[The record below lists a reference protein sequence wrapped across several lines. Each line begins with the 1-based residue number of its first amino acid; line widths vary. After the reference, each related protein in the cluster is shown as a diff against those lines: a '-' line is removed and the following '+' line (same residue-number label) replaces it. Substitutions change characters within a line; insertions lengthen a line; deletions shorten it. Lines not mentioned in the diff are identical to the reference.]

1 MATHRFH
8 NSDRNDFFGIGQ
20 TQVVD
25 GKSLI
30 GVNDAL
36 NNGSVDADKALASI
50 PSMFAR
56 PRFMQTAFTHC
67 KFRGETVSTYD
78 RIVSKTLDLLEDIF
92 YANEDDYKF
101 EPFIIKEQIDA
112 LTRDTRN
119 LEGHKRLAAVLQREL
134 ANIDNVETI
143 FLIKNRQ
150 GQYVGGTSPF
160 SIVYPSPAYNGR
172 GTVQGLI
179 SRSDDFKR
187 FMYRYYLAVLHQNQA
202 NTPFWVYVGNAKD
215 ADDISV
221 EDAYTLNQ
229 LRSAYEVIETPFGDV
244 LLPVMADV
252 SLPVCHVRPAD
263 FSSQLFIEPTVE
275 DLRQSFNR
283 NDTPIILPTTNP
295 ANKTICGKIFDPTS
309 LRGKEKWSEDND
321 SHKREIPGQTARHSW
336 MSQIDFFE
344 DELLI
349 YPTSIASD
357 KFVGIHK
364 LKNGESYVLPP
375 LRSKFFKYFKIE
387 DIASEKLYTE
397 NGNQLTVSLSIPVC
411 DENQESQG
419 TVTIQKTYRIPSIAM
434 PTFDVAIAPFCRC
447 SNNTSLNTYHVMLL
461 HTTECSD
468 ASKQKLSFFRD
479 GNSIK
484 VSAYNR
490 SKLDKQ
496 HEGTTYYEVNDFN
509 HIEVEIDGVRGRLI
523 PAFDE
528 NHNGKEDLGY
538 AVDFGTTN
546 TNIAY
551 KSRSDKGNFDSKI
564 LEEQVLY
571 LNKGESSKI
580 VNDEFFPIDTPNF
593 PIRTVVGSRK
603 LDNGA
608 ATILFGDASIGFNY
622 QREKFGNA
630 NGVNYMADM
639 KWRMQRKDDETQGR
653 GELYLKQLLWMIKN
667 HWMKHSSEAETQ
679 GAAPK
684 IVLTFP
690 DTDTQDNLMT
700 IWERLYNEIF
710 TPNKKVEDLLLP
722 LQESLAPC
730 LDETSTHHG
739 FLNIDI
745 GGGTTDIQ
753 YKQSSTCYYNS
764 IRFAADDIWGDGYE
778 HEEGSKLEDNVIKNR
793 NENTVY
799 RQWSKQILKD
809 KDKLDVPDSTETRE
823 LMAYMF
829 KKYPKEVKDAIG
841 KDTNQ
846 NKESNEKRRKPMF
859 LHFAALMYHVAN
871 WLKQIEAPIPSKIQ
885 FSGMGSGYLIWLL
898 KDERLK
904 EFVIRL
910 LCVYSGVEFK
920 KIEVVERN
928 EEKIISLTFEHSE
941 EVSQELEVVV
951 EHDVAEAK
959 KKTAIGA
966 LGRIGSKITYNPQK
980 CITGVETNVIMNG
993 ECLDFDSFK
1002 KKYWSAVSDSLQA
1015 CISGYNKVAGIIN
1028 NQVGNDS
1035 QSCPQLNWNAIK
1047 RDADTSF
1054 DCMADAK
1061 KSLLQSRGVTESMFI
1076 WALKDVIWREY

>member
-8 NSDRNDFFGIGQ
+8 NSGRNDFFGIGQ

-30 GVNDAL
+30 DVNDAL
-36 NNGSVDADKALASI
+36 NNGTVDADKALSSI

-67 KFRGETVSTYD
+67 KFKGGTVSTYD
-78 RIVSKTLDLLEDIF
+78 KIVSITLDLLEDIF
-92 YANEDDYKF
+92 HANEDDYEF
-101 EPFIIKEQIDA
+101 EPFIIKEQIDS
-112 LTRDTRN
+112 LINDERN
-119 LEGHKRLAAVLQREL
+119 LEGHKRLASVLQREL
-134 ANIDNVETI
+134 ANIDNVDTI
-143 FLIKNRQ
+143 YLIKNKN

-160 SIVYPSPAYNGR
+160 SIVYPSPEYDSR
-172 GTVQGLI
+172 GEVSGLI
-179 SRSDDFKR
+179 SRSEDFR
-187 FMYRYYLAVLHQNQA
+187 LFIYRYYLAVLDIAQA
-202 NTPFWVYVGNAKD
+202 DSPFWVYVGKAMKSD
-215 ADDISV
+215 TDVKV
-221 EDAYTLNQ
+221 EKKYTLAE
-229 LRSAYEVIETPFGDV
+229 LRAAYDCVNTKSGNV
-244 LLPVMADV
+244 TLPVEWND
-252 SLPVCHVRPAD
+252 SLYVMHVKAQD
-263 FSSQLFIEPTVE
+263 FSSQLFIMPSVSEARE
-275 DLRQSFNR
+275 SFNL
-283 NDTPIILPTTNP
+283 DSSPIILPSENSDNYVYGTT
-295 ANKTICGKIFDPTS
+295 KYKSSI
-309 LRGKEKWSEDND
+309 LRNAERYDEKNATE
-321 SHKREIPGQTARHSW
+321 KRRIPGSTSAPKHAWVSA
-336 MSQIDFFE
+336 IDFFE
-344 DELLI
+344 DDI
-349 YPTSIASD
+349 IVYPAEIAKE
-357 KFVGIHK
+357 KFKGVYK
-364 LKNGESYVLPP
+364 LKDKEAYVLSP
-375 LRSKFFKYFKIE
+375 LRSLFFKYFKIE
-387 DIASEKLYTE
+387 DIPTEEFFYKE

-419 TVTIQKTYRIPSIAM
+419 RVTIQKTYRIPSIAM

-468 ASKQKLSFFRD
+468 ASTQKLSFFRD

-528 NHNGKEDLGY
+528 TLNDKEDLGY

-546 TNIAY
+546 TNLAY
-551 KSRSDKGNFDSKI
+551 KSSHEEGNFNSKM
-564 LEEQVLY
+564 LKEQVLY
-571 LNKGESSKI
+571 LNTEESSKI

-630 NGVNYMADM
+630 NGVTYMADM

-653 GELYLKQLLWMIKN
+653 GELYMKQLLWMIKN
-667 HWMKHSSEAETQ
+667 HWMKHSSKSETH
-679 GAAPK
+679 GAAPE

-690 DTDTQDNLMT
+690 DNDTQDNLMT
-700 IWERLYNEIF
+700 IWERLYSEIF

-753 YKQSSTCYYNS
+753 YKQSTTCYYNS

-778 HEEGSKLEDNVIKNR
+778 HEEGSNLEKPVKDNRKK
-793 NENTVY
+793 NTVY

-809 KDKLDVPDSTETRE
+809 KDSLDVPDSTETRE

-841 KDTNQ
+841 KDINQ

-885 FSGMGSGYLIWLL
+885 FSGMGSGYLLWLL

-904 EFVIRL
+904 AFVKGL
-910 LCVYSGVEFK
+910 LSEYSG
-920 KIEVVERN
+920 
-928 EEKIISLTFEHSE
+928 EEI
-941 EVSQELEVVV
+941 QELEVVV

-966 LGRIGSKITYNPQK
+966 LGRIGSTITANPQK
-980 CITGVETNVIMNG
+980 SITGVETNVIMNG
-993 ECLDFDSFK
+993 ECQDFDGFK
-1002 KKYWSAVSDSLQA
+1002 TKYWSAVSFSLQT
-1015 CISGYNKVAGIIN
+1015 CISSYNKVASIIN

-1035 QSCPQLNWNAIK
+1035 QSCPQLNWNAIEK
-1047 RDADTSF
+1047 DADTSF

-1061 KSLLQSRGVTESMFI
+1061 KSLLQNRGVTESMFI

>member
-8 NSDRNDFFGIGQ
+8 NSDRNDFFGIEQ

-30 GVNDAL
+30 DVNDAL
-36 NNGSVDADKALASI
+36 NNGSVDEDKALSSI

-67 KFRGETVSTYD
+67 KFKGGTVSTYD
-78 RIVSKTLDLLEDIF
+78 KIVSKTLDLLEDIF

-101 EPFIIKEQIDA
+101 EPFIINEQIDS
-112 LTRDTRN
+112 LINDTRK
-119 LEGHKRLAAVLQREL
+119 LEGHKRLADVLQREL

-160 SIVYPSPAYNGR
+160 SIVYPSPAYKGK
-172 GTVQGLI
+172 GTVRELI

-215 ADDISV
+215 SDDISV

-229 LRSAYEVIETPFGDV
+229 LRTAYEVIETPFGDV

-295 ANKTICGKIFDPTS
+295 TSKTICGKTFDPTS
-309 LRGKEKWSEDND
+309 LRGKEKWGEDND

-349 YPTSIASD
+349 YPTSIASE

-387 DIASEKLYTE
+387 DIESEKLYTE
-397 NGNQLTVSLSIPVC
+397 NGNQLIVSLSIPVC
-411 DENQESQG
+411 DENQQSQG

-447 SNNTSLNTYHVMLL
+447 SNNTALNTYHVMLL
-461 HTTECSD
+461 HTTECLD

-479 GNSIK
+479 GNQIN
-484 VSAYNR
+484 VSAHNR
-490 SKLDKQ
+490 SKHDKQ

-528 NHNGKEDLGY
+528 KTNDKEALGY

-551 KSRSDKGNFDSKI
+551 RSKSDEGNFDSQI

-571 LNKGESSKI
+571 LNKDESSKV
-580 VNDEFFPIDTPNF
+580 VNDEFIPINAPEFPF
-593 PIRTVVGSRK
+593 RTVVGSGK
-603 LDNGA
+603 GDNQGNVS
-608 ATILFGDASIGFNY
+608 ILFGDASVGLNY

-630 NGVNYMADM
+630 NGVEYMVDM
-639 KWRMQRKDDETQGR
+639 KWRMQRLGDETKGR
-653 GELYLKQLLWMIKN
+653 GKLYMEQLLWMIKN
-667 HWMKHSSEAETQ
+667 HWMKHSKDAETP
-679 GAAPK
+679 GAAPI

-690 DTDTQDNLMT
+690 EVDTQNNLLPV
-700 IWERLYNEIF
+700 WQELF
-710 TPNKKVEDLLLP
+710 TKVFQSTNSNNNLLLP

-730 LDETSTHHG
+730 LDESSTDHG

-753 YKQSSTCYYNS
+753 YKQSGKCYYNS
-764 IRFAADDIWGDGYE
+764 IRFAADDIWGDGFE
-778 HEEGSKLEDNVIKNR
+778 HEEGVKLEKSAITNRKKSIGYRALSKKIIEKNDNQKV
-793 NENTVY
+793 
-799 RQWSKQILKD
+799 D
-809 KDKLDVPDSTETRE
+809 DSTETRE
-823 LMAYMF
+823 LMAYLF
-829 KKYPKEVKDAIG
+829 KKYSDEVINSIG
-841 KDTNQ
+841 KDENQ
-846 NKESNEKRRKPMF
+846 DKASNEKLRKPMF
-859 LHFAALMYHVAN
+859 LHFAALMFHVAK
-871 WLKQIEAPIPSKIQ
+871 WLKSVKAPIPSKIQ
-885 FSGMGSGYLIWLL
+885 FSGMGSGYLVLLL
-898 KDERLK
+898 KDADLK
-904 EFVIRL
+904 ALVTGL
-910 LCVYSGVEFK
+910 LSKYYGEEIQ
-920 KIEVVERN
+920 KIEVIVEN
-928 EEKIISLTFEHSE
+928 
-941 EVSQELEVVV
+941 
-951 EHDVAEAK
+951 DVAEAK
-959 KKTAIGA
+959 KKTAKGA
-966 LGRIGSKITYNPQK
+966 LGIIGDETPENPQRN
-980 CITGVETNVIMNG
+980 ITGVDNNSIKSA
-993 ECLDFDSFK
+993 ECQDFGNFK
-1002 KKYWSAVSDSLQA
+1002 NTYWSSVSSSLVD
-1015 CISGYNKVAGIIN
+1015 CISGYNKVIDDVN
-1028 NQVGNDS
+1028 NQIGNGS
-1035 QSCPQLNWNAIK
+1035 QSCPSLVWDDMK
-1047 RDADTSF
+1047 SDAETSF
-1054 DCMADAK
+1054 RCMADAK
-1061 KSLLQSRGVTESMFI
+1061 KSLLQRRGVTESMFI

>member
-8 NSDRNDFFGIGQ
+8 NSGRNDFFGIGQ

-30 GVNDAL
+30 DVDDAL
-36 NNGSVDADKALASI
+36 NNGTVDADKALSSI

-67 KFRGETVSTYD
+67 KFKGGTVSTYD
-78 RIVSKTLDLLEDIF
+78 KIVSITLDLLEDIF
-92 YANEDDYKF
+92 HANEDDYEF
-101 EPFIIKEQIDA
+101 EPFIIKEQIDS
-112 LTRDTRN
+112 LKNDERN
-119 LEGHKRLAAVLQREL
+119 LEGHKRLASVLQREL
-134 ANIDNVETI
+134 ANIDNVDTI
-143 FLIKNRQ
+143 YLIKNKI

-160 SIVYPSPAYNGR
+160 SIVYPSPEYDSR
-172 GTVQGLI
+172 GEVSGLI
-179 SRSDDFKR
+179 SRSEDFR
-187 FMYRYYLAVLHQNQA
+187 LFIYRYYLAVLNNAQA
-202 NTPFWVYVGNAKD
+202 DSPFWVYVGKAMKSDNDVK
-215 ADDISV
+215 V
-221 EDAYTLNQ
+221 EKKYTLAE
-229 LRSAYEVIETPFGDV
+229 LRATYDCVNTKSGNVT
-244 LLPVMADV
+244 LPVKWND
-252 SLPVCHVRPAD
+252 SLHVMHVKAKD
-263 FSSQLFIEPTVE
+263 FSSQLFIMPSVNEALE
-275 DLRQSFNR
+275 SFNL
-283 NDTPIILPTTNP
+283 DSSPIILPSGNSDNYVYGTT
-295 ANKTICGKIFDPTS
+295 KYQSSI
-309 LRGKEKWSEDND
+309 LRNAERYDEKNATE
-321 SHKREIPGQTARHSW
+321 KRRIPGSTSAPKHTWVSA
-336 MSQIDFFE
+336 IDFFE
-344 DELLI
+344 DNI
-349 YPTSIASD
+349 IVYPAEIAKE
-357 KFVGIHK
+357 KFKGLYK
-364 LKNGESYVLPP
+364 LKDKEAYVLSP
-375 LRSKFFKYFKIE
+375 LRSLFFKYFKIE
-387 DIASEKLYTE
+387 DIPTEEEFYTE

-411 DENQESQG
+411 DENKMSQG

-523 PAFDE
+523 PTFDE
-528 NHNGKEDLGY
+528 SPNDKEGLGY

-546 TNIAY
+546 TNLAF
-551 KSRSDKGNFDSKI
+551 KSSREEGNFDSKM
-564 LEEQVLY
+564 LKEQVLY
-571 LNKGESSKI
+571 LNTEESSKI

-684 IVLTFP
+684 IVLAFP

-700 IWERLYNEIF
+700 IWERLYSEIF
-710 TPNKKVEDLLLP
+710 IPNKKVEDLLLP

-753 YKQSSTCYYNS
+753 YKQSTTCYYNS

-778 HEEGSKLEDNVIKNR
+778 HEEGSNLEKPVKDNRKK
-793 NENTVY
+793 NTVY

-809 KDKLDVPDSTETRE
+809 KDSLDVPDSTETRE
-823 LMAYMF
+823 LMSYMF

-841 KDTNQ
+841 KDINQ

-859 LHFAALMYHVAN
+859 LHFATLMYHVAK

-885 FSGMGSGYLIWLL
+885 FSGMGSGYLLWLL

-904 EFVIRL
+904 AFVKGL
-910 LCVYSGVEFK
+910 LSEYSD
-920 KIEVVERN
+920 
-928 EEKIISLTFEHSE
+928 EKI
-941 EVSQELEVVV
+941 QELEVVV

-959 KKTAIGA
+959 KKTALGA
-966 LGRIGSKITYNPQK
+966 LGRIGSTITDNPQK
-980 CITGVETNVIMNG
+980 SITGVETNVIMNG
-993 ECLDFDSFK
+993 ECQDFDGFK
-1002 KKYWSAVSDSLQA
+1002 TKYWSAVSSSLQT

-1028 NQVGNDS
+1028 NQVGSDS
-1035 QSCPQLNWNAIK
+1035 QSCPQLNWDSIEK
-1047 RDADTSF
+1047 DADTSF